1 MLPRDSRHGTPQV
14 LYGDSGPCDG
24 CKGFQNGAEEKDLLW
39 FDFVWMGFQAPL
51 CPVKMGKQRT
61 NIINQALTG
70 TQNKAKLAKWTV
82 SLVWLKTASED
93 QLLLKVQLFIIYGLY
108 NHSCIISY
116 VAFSVGD
123 AKLISTSRGRS
134 SLFFETAAILSVQH
148 FLEILTITLV
158 FSGLSKD
165 KYTLN
170 NDHNQPFSKVFS
182 SLAWLLYVP
191 LWQLEGGGGWLWVEG
206 IFADMFI
213 NERLLH
219 LGFSVAMAWC
229 PEVCSADFAF
239 LSHHCEE
246 NPQ

>member
-1 MLPRDSRHGTPQV
+1 MKGGGGT
-14 LYGDSGPCDG
+14 
-24 CKGFQNGAEEKDLLW
+24 LW
-39 FDFVWMGFQAPL
+39 FFRA
-51 CPVKMGKQRT
+51 
-61 NIINQALTG
+61 A
-70 TQNKAKLAKWTV
+70 
-82 SLVWLKTASED
+82 SSED
-93 QLLLKVQLFIIYGLY
+93 QLLLKVQLFIIYRLY

-158 FSGLSKD
+158 FSSLSKN

-191 LWQLEGGGGWLWVEG
+191 LWQREGGGGWGCEWRVFLLICSSMKDYCTLVFQWQWHGVPK
-206 IFADMFI
+206 FAQQI
-213 NERLLH
+213 SH
-219 LGFSVAMAWC
+219 FSHITVKK
-229 PEVCSADFAF
+229 
-239 LSHHCEE
+239 
-246 NPQ
+246 NPSKTVW